1 MSMQSAPSS
10 RTETGSRFD
19 FDAIDV
25 NALLASA
32 GQASEFLKAM
42 AHPTRMFILCALIK
56 GERSVTD
63 LESMLAMRQPAVS
76 QQLARLRA
84 DSLVATRREGKNIYY
99 QLARP
104 EVVAIITALHEA
116 FCAQRNDDA

>member
-1 MSMQSAPSS
+1 MVSAPLS
-10 RTETGSRFD
+10 RREAEPCVE
-19 FDAIDV
+19 AIDV
-25 NALLASA
+25 EALLASA
-32 GQASEFLKAM
+32 GQASDLLKAM

-63 LESMLAMRQPAVS
+63 LEGMLHMRQPAVS

-84 DSLVATRREGKNIYY
+84 DELVATRREGKKIYY

-104 EVVAIITALHEA
+104 EVIGVIAALHEA
-116 FCAQRNDDA
+116 FCARTENLDRSS